1 MKSNRSHQLFTK
13 VAPEGCRDTAG
24 EAGDGAGTIELSN
37 TDWKFL
43 CCCCCDELSLSGKVL
58 HPLLLPGF
66 GLTSSCIWS
75 LVDDDPPSAPAS
87 SSRQSRG
94 LMSMGE
100 LGGSM
105 GLWLW

>member
-1 MKSNRSHQLFTK
+1 MHLMLLTR
-13 VAPEGCRDTAG
+13 VAPEGCRDTAAAG

-43 CCCCCDELSLSGKVL
+43 CCCCCNDSLSGK
-58 HPLLLPGF
+58 LPHLPFPEF

-75 LVDDDPPSAPAS
+75 VDVCGVAPPPSSA

-105 GLWLW
+105 GLWLWC